1 MESFNKNDLA
11 VNIANDTELVQPRFK
26 EIVILNDDYTTMN
39 FVTTLLVNVFDK
51 SITDANNIMMHVH
64 NKGEGVCGIYPYDI
78 AELKYSIANEMIFKS
93 QEPLRII
100 LRDV

>member
-1 MESFNKNDLA
+1 MESFNKNEF
-11 VNIANDTELVQPRFK
+11 VTNIENDVELVKPDLK
-26 EIVILNDDYTTMN
+26 EVVMLNDDYTTMN
-39 FVTTLLVNVFDK
+39 FVTTLLMNVFDK

-78 AELKYSIANEMIFKS
+78 AEMKYSVASEMILKN
-93 QEPLRII
+93 QEPLRLI